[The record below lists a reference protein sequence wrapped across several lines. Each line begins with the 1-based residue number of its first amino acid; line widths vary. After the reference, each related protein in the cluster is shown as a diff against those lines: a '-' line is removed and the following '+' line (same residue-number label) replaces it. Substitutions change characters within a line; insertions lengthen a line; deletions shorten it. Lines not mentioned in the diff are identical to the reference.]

1 MAGAPRSSFGEVTS
15 SASHVPP
22 LLDGRIRDLLA
33 GKKIVMTGVT
43 GFIGEQML
51 WKFLTECPET
61 RTGVLVRRKGSIT
74 AEERV
79 ASLLKKKIF
88 KPLVEAAGSVE
99 TLMADR
105 VQVIEGDLP
114 NVPELPRDI
123 DVLVHCAGD
132 VSFDPPID
140 QAFMTNVIG
149 TKALLN
155 RFRESC
161 SDADGN
167 LERVPHYVHIS
178 TAYTAGRR
186 RGAIPEA
193 PHVHDVDYEAETMAA
208 MAMKEHIETRSR
220 SSEQLTEL
228 RKEAEKLHR
237 RAGYLTTSEDT
248 ERRRQE
254 WVAKELVAAGTERA
268 RSLGWTDVYTFAK
281 ALGERVVTDIGHD
294 MQVSIVRPA
303 IVESSLV
310 HPYPGW
316 IEGFKMA
323 DPIILAYGRG
333 QLPEFPASPDAV
345 IDIIPC
351 DYVVNAIV
359 AVCATQPEVGQ
370 PEFYHCSSGARNP
383 LTFRGIYEHIR
394 RYFGKHPYTEGQG
407 SVPLAEWKFPGVEP
421 VERLLWFAEKGIT
434 VGNRL
439 LSFAP
444 RGKQVRAAALGL
456 DKTAKQLDFLN
467 KYLSLYG
474 EYLQSEV
481 HFVDD
486 STLALHNSLHP
497 DDVEAFSFDS
507 GSFDWTHYIEEVHA
521 PAITNPV
528 RRLEAAR
535 KRRQARSATYKDLRP
550 SEPGTVLAAFD
561 LDGTVMTTNVV
572 ETYLWLKLPELSVA
586 ERIGEVAKVAWQ
598 LPNYLGAERKDRG
611 VFLRQI
617 YRRYAGANLAEIED
631 FVSEHLSPFILDR
644 TSPEAI
650 RRIREHR
657 EAGHT
662 TVLLTGVIR
671 PLTRPFEG
679 LFDTIVAADLA
690 TDADGICTGFLT
702 GPPMVGESRSA
713 WLNHYA
719 ALHQMDLSKSFAYA
733 DSHVDLPMLNS
744 VGNPVAVNPD
754 VGLMR
759 AARSGGWSVIDWP
772 SNNTQPRWKLPHA
785 REER

>member
-1 MAGAPRSSFGEVTS
+1 MSPAPRTSFG
-15 SASHVPP
+15 ASESTRLHTPP
-22 LLDGRIRDLLA
+22 LLTGRIAELLA
-33 GKKIVMTGVT
+33 GKKIAMTGVT

-51 WKFLTECPET
+51 WKFLTECPDT
-61 RTGVLVRRKGSIT
+61 TTAVLVRRKGSLSAT
-74 AEERV
+74 QRV

-88 KPLVEAAGSVE
+88 KDIVAEAGSVE
-99 TLMADR
+99 ELMAARID
-105 VQVIEGDLP
+105 VIEGDLP
-114 NVPELPRDI
+114 DAPELPRDI

-140 QAFMTNVIG
+140 AAFKTNVLG
-149 TKALLN
+149 VKALLK

-161 SDADGN
+161 SDENGN
-167 LERVPHYVHIS
+167 LVRVPHYVHIS

-186 RGAIPEA
+186 RGPIPEA
-193 PHVHDVDYEAETMAA
+193 AHPHEVDYEAETRAA
-208 MAMKEHIETRSR
+208 LAMTDLVEARSR
-220 SSEQLTEL
+220 TSEQLTAL

-248 ERRRQE
+248 ERRRLA
-254 WVAKELVAAGTERA
+254 WVKKELVAAGTERA

-281 ALGERVVTDIGHD
+281 AMGEAVVADLCRD

-303 IVESSLV
+303 IVESSLRYP
-310 HPYPGW
+310 HPGW

-351 DYVVNAIV
+351 DYVVNTIA
-359 AVCATQPEVGQ
+359 AVCATQPKVGE

-394 RYFGKHPYTEGQG
+394 SYFSRHPYRDGQG
-407 SVPLAEWKFPGVEP
+407 SHQLATWNFPGPEP
-421 VERLLWFAEKGIT
+421 VERKLWFAEKGVAI
-434 VGNRL
+434 GNRL

-444 RGKQVRAAALGL
+444 RGKKTRAAAQAL

-467 KYLSLYG
+467 RYLSLYG
-474 EYLQSEV
+474 EYLQSEL

-486 STLALHNSLHP
+486 CTLALHNSLHE
-497 DDVEAFSFDS
+497 DDRETFGFDS
-507 GSFDWTHYIEEVHA
+507 GTLDWTHYLEDVHA
-521 PAITNPV
+521 PAITDPV

-535 KRRQARSATYKDLRP
+535 RRRKARSATYRDLKAA
-550 SEPGTVLAAFD
+550 EPGKVLAAFD
-561 LDGTVMTTNVV
+561 LDGTVMTTNVI
-572 ETYLWLKLPELSVA
+572 ETYLWLRLPELSLTQRAGELMRVA
-586 ERIGEVAKVAWQ
+586 AQ

-611 VFLRQI
+611 VFLRQV
-617 YRRYAGANLAEIED
+617 YRRYEGARLDELER
-631 FVSEHLSPFILDR
+631 FVDERLTPFVLDR
-644 TSPEAI
+644 TSPDAV

-679 LFDTIVAADLA
+679 LFDHIVAADLA
-690 TDADGICTGFLT
+690 TDADGVCTGFLT
-702 GPPMVGESRSA
+702 GPPMVGDSRAA
-713 WLNHYA
+713 WLTHYA
-719 ALHQMDLSKSFAYA
+719 GLHGIDLPASFAYA
-733 DSHVDLPMLNS
+733 DSHVDLPMLRS
-744 VGNPVAVNPD
+744 VGNPVAVSPD
-754 VGLMR
+754 IGLMR
-759 AARSGGWSVIDWP
+759 AAKESGWSIIDWP
-772 SNNTQPRWKLPHA
+772 SHALQPRWKLPS
-785 REER
+785 